1 MPQID
6 LHMFQY
12 TLWPLPIFRL
22 INRVI
27 IMSGVKE
34 LNRYPCHIQIQK
46 IIYLVWV
53 IRLRFSEK
61 RFQITCTIYAVILVT
76 LLLLGRFSGKKKIEQ
91 NGVKRIA
98 SLTTPQPLTWTLWLP
113 MVVSVDYYREAPP
126 FINQRGIELNEFSVR
141 KSGKLR
147 VLLLESQ
154 TFEKPL
160 ARLSNLLSFISNHS
174 GDGAWWLNFSWR
186 TIKLAPIVGN

>member
-34 LNRYPCHIQIQK
+34 LNRYPCLVQIQK

-53 IRLRFSEK
+53 MRLRFSEK
-61 RFQITCTIYAVILVT
+61 PFQITCTIYAVILVT

-126 FINQRGIELNEFSVR
+126 FINQSCIRACI
-141 KSGKLR
+141 KS
-147 VLLLESQ
+147 
-154 TFEKPL
+154 L
-160 ARLSNLLSFISNHS
+160 AWSKIKFGWPYLLSMQCHMRRWIVKFFIWHVLKYKN
-174 GDGAWWLNFSWR
+174 R
-186 TIKLAPIVGN
+186 M